1 MTPIKSESVRARL
14 QPCLKSRENSGALQ
28 AAEKVLMFVTVFEV
42 AMFYKRSMRGDD
54 KQQAAMFSYVT
65 LEQRIP

>member
-1 MTPIKSESVRARL
+1 MASAMPLSR
-14 QPCLKSRENSGALQ
+14 QPYVAALQ

-65 LEQRIP
+65 LEQRIPADH